1 VTPTIFST
9 ATRGIEFRQS
19 EKPAPVGNMAF
30 HLRLTL
36 LIFGLVILLI
46 GAGTLLSSL
55 RSKQS
60 RSSSNDLRV
69 SSQTSKQPEG
79 LGQGEQ
85 DGAESARRIQP
96 SNLGEPRDRRISL
109 FDRLPALPQRLN
121 AITSALEG
129 KRAALASSESA
140 SGQEQ
145 ERVESA
151 RGDHPDEAI
160 RFRNLQLQDENG
172 NIPADGLQRARQ
184 QMTVM
189 RAAQEERAR
198 AAGKTKG
205 MTVASLDPYG
215 WTWLGPGNVGGRIRS
230 IVIDPNN
237 ANKMW
242 VGSVSGGIWRSTDAG
257 ASWGPVDDFMA
268 NLAVST
274 MVIDP
279 TNSNIMYA
287 GTGEIFPTFSEC
299 YLCSYGIRGGGI
311 FKSID
316 GGLTWN
322 LLANTDPARINP
334 ADPSA
339 CAAAGLNC
347 QWSYVDRLAISPDGS
362 TILAATAGTTP
373 AAFANGIWR
382 STDGGANWSA
392 GGGVTGTIMD
402 IDFDPTTGVPPANQ
416 KAVASANQ
424 TALFSTGG
432 GRNWR
437 PATFNPAF
445 DPTKTGRVELA
456 YAPSNPNIVYASV
469 NQNSGE
475 VYQSIDG
482 GQTYLQ
488 MNTGTNFL
496 SAGQGNYDNI
506 IWVNPQDPTFVIVG
520 GIDLWRSTDCGTIN
534 PSTGQVQCNF
544 IQISRWQCAPD
555 TPGNP
560 GPPPCS
566 GPSAHADQHMIV
578 AHPAF
583 NNTTNQVVYFS
594 NDGGLFRAD
603 DVSTVTKTSGW
614 TSLNNNL
621 GITQFYGGAGNAD
634 SGTIMGGAQDN
645 GTVTY
650 TGNAQGWT
658 AALGGD
664 GGFCAADPTD
674 ANYFYGEYS
683 YLAIFSSSNGAGFG
697 SGNYIYCDPAVLNTN
712 VSYLCTSPTGITDAG
727 ISNSGPNFV
736 APFVLDPNDSNT
748 MLAGGNSLWRSNDI
762 KSTAAIGPVWTA
774 IKAPVSNGLIP
785 PSNLSMSA
793 IAISPSDS
801 STILV
806 GYNDGQI
813 WMTQN
818 GAASS
823 PTWSK
828 ISKGTP
834 GRFVT
839 RLVIDSTKLPSPW
852 FYATFGGFANDN
864 VYVTKDLGATKWT
877 DVSGV
882 TDSPTD
888 LPAVPVRVL
897 TINPASPNDLYV
909 GTEVGIFASEDAGAT
924 WQLPQGGPAN
934 VSVDDL
940 FWLKGDLIA
949 VTHGRGMYTTRTPIF
964 KSPVCIVNGS
974 TSPRWDDPST
984 WGGTLPGPNDD
995 VVVSCPMTVGIGY
1008 CRNLTVYAGLT
1019 LTGGGLSITED
1030 LRNGDFI
1037 SGSGNLRAQNLNNV
1051 RRRNAVSNTGRIE
1064 ISGDIT
1070 LSGDLGNHNGII
1082 SARSLTAGGTVI
1094 NAAQGSISVSGLF
1107 VTGNVNDYDEGT
1119 ISASNM
1125 SCQNLTIGGQFEP
1138 PGSNVFGANP
1148 ANGNLPATVAQL
1160 STATLTVQGNYLSE
1174 LTVRGDVSNG
1184 GSITAT
1190 LFDWGTNNSGT
1201 HNLSGSG
1208 QWQFGNLNL
1217 TGTTLIGS
1225 DMTFDGGAVR
1235 INLGATLNTQGNNLT
1250 INSTSFD
1257 NLATLNIGTGNLTFT
1272 GSDHFFASGADNS
1285 GNQVGQ
1291 TLGTGTIIIN
1301 PSGVSPTFG
1310 NNNQF
1315 QPSLRFASGTIN
1327 SCCIFVGGNLT
1338 VDQGATLNIT
1348 GTSTVNGNV
1357 KVNGVVTGSG
1367 SPTFIFNGQS
1377 FTNNG
1382 SFFTGFLTF
1391 NNSGAPR
1398 SQSIAGT
1405 GSWPAATSF
1414 SIGGGTGST
1423 SSTTLMNNVTLNH
1436 GQFSIGQSS
1445 VLDLQNFTLTYTG
1458 RSISYSGQVA
1468 GTGVFKMSPSSGAA
1482 NIIGAGVGTISSGL
1496 EIATGTVTASGTV
1509 SGPLVVDSGATLTG
1523 GFGIVARSDVTIN
1536 GTVSNTGIRYFLG
1549 NVFVNNGSV
1558 VDTFVDFTGLGSP
1571 VTQQLAGT
1579 GTWGGTS
1586 ARLFIGSDST
1596 TTLASDVTYA
1606 GPTFYLDGRLKTGA
1620 FTFSLPCTTAWQGG
1634 GDIVGNVRRT
1644 NLGACAGAVAFGN
1657 PFNTIQF
1664 TSGTAPTEV
1673 TVNTLLA
1680 SPPSFGNAV
1689 RRSYAI
1695 NAVGGTGWTATLRLH
1710 YLDSELNGNNEST
1723 LQLYRNNGTTWNAQ
1737 GATARDTTNN
1747 WVEYAGVTQFSPWT
1761 LSSLTPS
1768 AANGTVDGRIVDRNG
1783 TPISGATIN
1792 LSGTQS
1798 RKTITDSNGNY
1809 YFLDVETNGFYTV
1822 TPARANYTF
1831 SPPNRSFSLL
1841 GVRTEASFTASANGD
1856 QTNAID
1862 TTEFFVRQQYL
1873 DFLGREPDPPGFSGW
1888 TSTINNCTGD
1898 TTQCDRIHVSQLF
1911 FQAQEF
1917 QERGY
1922 FVYRFYPVA
1931 FGRKPDYAEF
1941 VPDLASVSGFLD
1953 NNQLEAAKVAFIAN
1967 FMARPA
1973 FVSTYNSLTNQ
1984 QYVDALLNTAGVTLA
1999 SRQAMIDGLN
2009 NATLT
2014 RAQVLRQIVESTEV
2028 STKYNHQ
2035 AYAVMEYFGY
2045 LRRQPDA
2052 FYLDWI
2058 RVLDQTND
2066 PRGMVTGFVNS
2077 LEYRQRFGP

>member
-1 VTPTIFST
+1 MTF
-9 ATRGIEFRQS
+9 Q
-19 EKPAPVGNMAF
+19 
-30 HLRLTL
+30 LRLTL

-55 RSKQS
+55 RSKRS
-60 RSSSNDLRV
+60 WSSSNDLRV
-69 SSQTSKQPEG
+69 SSQTSRQPEG
-79 LGQGEQ
+79 PGQEEQ

-96 SNLGEPRDRRISL
+96 SDLEKPRERRISL
-109 FDRLPALPQRLN
+109 FDQLPAPPQRFN
-121 AITSALEG
+121 ALA
-129 KRAALASSESA
+129 AALGETHD
-140 SGQEQ
+140 QDEPK
-145 ERVESA
+145 
-151 RGDHPDEAI
+151 GDHPDEAI

-184 QMTVM
+184 QMAVM

-205 MTVASLDPYG
+205 MTVASLDPFD
-215 WTWLGPGNVGGRIRS
+215 WTWIGPGNVGGRIRS

-242 VGSVSGGIWRSTDAG
+242 VGSVSGGMWRSTNAG

-268 NLAVST
+268 NLAIST
-274 MVIDP
+274 MVMDP
-279 TNSNIMYA
+279 TNSSIMYA
-287 GTGEIFPTFSEC
+287 GTGELFPSFSEC
-299 YLCSYGIRGGGI
+299 DFETNCGYRGLGV

-316 GGLTWN
+316 GGLTWTQ
-322 LLANTDPARINP
+322 LPKTNP
-334 ADPSA
+334 ADKDPGNI
-339 CAAAGLNC
+339 CGGTGGLNC
-347 QWSYVDRLAISPDGS
+347 PWSYVDRLAISPEGS
-362 TILAATAGTTP
+362 TILAAT
-373 AAFANGIWR
+373 ANGIWR
-382 STDGGANWSA
+382 STDGGANWTA
-392 GGGVTGTIMD
+392 RGGFGSNVLD

-416 KAVASANQ
+416 KAVSSASGA
-424 TALFSTGG
+424 ALFSTNGG
-432 GRNWR
+432 QNWNL
-437 PATFNPAF
+437 ATFKIGNTVIPIS
-445 DPTKTGRVELA
+445 GRVELA

-469 NQNSGE
+469 DQNKGD

-482 GQTYLQ
+482 GQNYVLV
-488 MNTGTNFL
+488 NTGTNYFV
-496 SAGQGNYDNI
+496 SGSGGDQGSYDNI
-506 IWVNPQDPTFVIVG
+506 VWVNPQDPTFVIVG
-520 GIDLWRSTDCGTIN
+520 GIDLWQSTDCGTVS
-534 PSTGQVQCNF
+534 PATLQVQCNLT
-544 IQISRWQCAPD
+544 QISNWKCGPGQ
-555 TPGNP
+555 PGNP
-560 GPPPCS
+560 CS
-566 GPSAHADQHMIV
+566 GQSAHADQHMIV

-583 NNTTNQVVYFS
+583 NNTTNKIVYFS

-603 DVSTVTKTSGW
+603 DVSTVMQTSGW
-614 TSLNNNL
+614 TNLNNNL
-621 GITQFYGGAGNAD
+621 GITQFFGGAANPTT
-634 SGTIMGGAQDN
+634 GTIIGGAQDN
-645 GTVTY
+645 GTVLF
-650 TGNAQGWT
+650 TGNAEGWT
-658 AALGGD
+658 ATFGGD

-674 ANYFYGEYS
+674 SNYFYGEYS
-683 YLAIFSSSNGAGFG
+683 YLAIFGSADAGG
-697 SGNYIYCDPAVLNTN
+697 SAGYIYCDPAVLNPN
-712 VSYLCTSPTGITDAG
+712 IKKGSYQCTSPTGITEVG

-736 APFVLDPNDSNT
+736 APFILDPNDPNT

-762 KSTAAIGPVWTA
+762 KSTAAIGPVWKA
-774 IKAPVSNGLIP
+774 IKLPVSNGLT

-793 IAISPSDS
+793 IGISASDS
-801 STILV
+801 RTILV
-806 GYNDGQI
+806 AYNNGDI
-813 WMTQN
+813 WVTFN
-818 GAASS
+818 GNGNS
-823 PTWSK
+823 PDPTGNPCNPPFSPCWTK
-828 ISKGTP
+828 ISNGTP
-834 GRFVT
+834 RRFVT

-852 FYATFGGFANDN
+852 FYATFGGFTNDN
-864 VYVTKDLGATKWT
+864 VYVTKDLGATWT

-888 LPAVPVRVL
+888 LPSVPVRSL
-897 TINPASPNDLYV
+897 LINPANPNDLYV
-909 GTEVGIFASEDAGAT
+909 GTEMGIFASEDAGAT
-924 WQLPQGGPAN
+924 WELPQGGPAN

-940 FWLKGDLIA
+940 FFLKGDLIA
-949 VTHGRGMYTTRTPIF
+949 VTHGRGMYTTKKDVF
-964 KSPVCIVNGS
+964 ESPKCIYIDCSGTWN
-974 TSPRWDDPST
+974 DPCT
-984 WGGTLPGPNDD
+984 WGGTVPGPNSD
-995 VVVSCPMTVGIGY
+995 VVLTCPITVVGTAFA
-1008 CRNLTVYAGLT
+1008 RNLTVRAGLT
-1019 LTGGGLSITED
+1019 LAGGLNLNGD

-1037 SGSGNLRAQNLNNV
+1037 SGSGNIRAQNLNNV
-1051 RRRNAVSNTGRIE
+1051 RRRNAVDQSGRIE
-1064 ISGDIT
+1064 ISGDISV
-1070 LSGDLGNHNGII
+1070 SGDVGNHNGII
-1082 SARSLTAGGTVI
+1082 SARSLSADGIVI
-1094 NAAQGSISVSGLF
+1094 NAAQGLISVDGLF

-1138 PGSNVFGANP
+1138 PGSLAFGANS
-1148 ANGNLPATVAQL
+1148 ANGNVPATQL

-1235 INLGATLNTQGNNLT
+1235 INLGATLNTQGHNLT

-1338 VDQGATLNIT
+1338 VDQGATLNNSG

-1357 KVNGVVTGSG
+1357 KVNGVLQDPNG
-1367 SPTFIFNGQS
+1367 TFIFNGQS

-1382 SFFTGFLTF
+1382 SFLTDFLTF

-1405 GSWPAATSF
+1405 GSWPAAKSF

-1436 GQFSIGQSS
+1436 GQFSIGQGS
-1445 VLDLQNFTLTYTG
+1445 VLNLQNFTLTYTG
-1458 RSISYSGQVA
+1458 KSISYGGQVA

-1482 NIIGAGVGTISSGL
+1482 NLVGGGVGTISSGL
-1496 EIATGTVTASGTV
+1496 EIATGTVTAMGTV

-1523 GFGIVARSDVTIN
+1523 NGFGIVARSDVTIN

-1558 VDTFVDFTGLGSP
+1558 VDTFVDFTGFGSP

-1579 GTWGGTS
+1579 GTWSGTS

-1606 GPTFYLDGRLKTGA
+1606 GPTFYLDGRLNTGA

-1689 RRSYAI
+1689 RRSYTI

-1723 LQLYRNNGTTWNAQ
+1723 LQLYRNNGTSWNAQ
-1737 GATARDTTNN
+1737 GATNRDTVNN

-1768 AANGTVDGRIVDRNG
+1768 AANGTVDGRIVDSNG
-1783 TPISGATIN
+1783 NPISGATIN

-1809 YFLDVETNGFYTV
+1809 YFFDVETNGFYTV
-1822 TPARANYTF
+1822 TPSRANYSF
-1831 SPPNRSFSLL
+1831 SPANRSFSLL
-1841 GVRTEASFTASANGD
+1841 GVRTEASFAASPNGD
-1856 QTNAID
+1856 RTNAID

-1873 DFLGREPDPPGFSGW
+1873 DFLGREPDPPGFAGW

-1911 FQAQEF
+1911 FQSAEF
-1917 QERGY
+1917 QDRGY
-1922 FVYRFYPVA
+1922 FVYRFYNVA

-1953 NNQLEAAKVAFIAN
+1953 NNQLEAAKVQFIAN
-1967 FMARPA
+1967 FMTRAA
-1973 FVSTYNSLTNQ
+1973 FANTYNPLTNQ
-1984 QYVDALLNTAGVTLA
+1984 QYVDMLLNTAGVTLA
-1999 SRQAMIDGLN
+1999 SRQTMIDGLN

-2014 RAQVLRQIVESTEV
+2014 RAVVLRQIVESAEV

-2058 RVLDQTND
+2058 RVLDQSND

-2077 LEYRQRFGP
+2077 AEYRQRFGP